1 MGRVMMRVLMSITGW
16 PTAYP
21 DGVVAWP
28 PLATNV
34 FLRSKKSIP
43 MGQGSSLIFSFI
55 KSKVTIITMD
65 SGFQRLFTNETHP
78 WTLRTMFQTI
88 LVRCRCSLRDRLNER
103 KAWTTCLSQAIR
115 LMMGPSRIIKACLRI
130 IQFYKVVPPR
140 KLSWCNS
147 NNYGL

>member
-1 MGRVMMRVLMSITGW
+1 MVMVLMSITGW

-43 MGQGSSLIFSFI
+43 MGQGNSLIFSFI
-55 KSKVTIITMD
+55 KSKVTIITID

-78 WTLRTMFQTI
+78 
-88 LVRCRCSLRDRLNER
+88 
-103 KAWTTCLSQAIR
+103 
-115 LMMGPSRIIKACLRI
+115 
-130 IQFYKVVPPR
+130 
-140 KLSWCNS
+140 
-147 NNYGL
+147 